1 MEIRINKFLADQGI
15 ASRRGSDQ
23 LILEKRIS
31 VNGVILEKPGHVIC
45 DTDRVALDGKEI
57 VRKSKQGVFILL
69 NKPANCVTTAKDTHG
84 RKTVLDCVQSESRI
98 FPIGRLDIHTTGV
111 LILTNDGDL
120 ANALMHPRYS
130 IEKEY
135 RAYLDRALTDKDMNK
150 LESGIMLDGVKTS
163 RSRIRFLGKDRREVI
178 VTLHEGKNRQIHRM
192 FGTLGYSVEKLERIR
207 YAGLESGDLKRG
219 EWRHLTEE
227 EIESLKHFGTIQHP

>member
-1 MEIRINKFLADQGI
+1 M
-15 ASRRGSDQ
+15 
-23 LILEKRIS
+23 
-31 VNGVILEKPGHVIC
+31 
-45 DTDRVALDGKEI
+45 
-57 VRKSKQGVFILL
+57 
-69 NKPANCVTTAKDTHG
+69 
-84 RKTVLDCVQSESRI
+84 
-98 FPIGRLDIHTTGV
+98 
-111 LILTNDGDL
+111 ILTNDGDL